1 MDRPI
6 VFITAAFSLGIVL
19 AKYLF
24 LPFWLTLM
32 FFLVFLVLSLIALI
46 KKLNLSAFILVLC
59 FLAGMFSF
67 QVKSLPSPEDI
78 SNYTEKGYFSVV
90 GQVDDAPKVR
100 EEKLLF
106 PLKVEKIIQD
116 KNQNRAGGLIYVSVQ
131 GKESDLNYG
140 DKIEARGVLSEF
152 RSYSNPL
159 MPDGLKGCS
168 LNATFFKKLPGGGGN
183 LLKKVALCFSRKF
196 NEVLLKILP
205 QKDAS
210 LLGSILLGN
219 SVSPLPAEMKDT
231 YRKAGLIHLL
241 VVSGTQVSI
250 LIGVCLNLT
259 RAAGLPQWL
268 CIAVTS
274 FFNLMLII
282 VTGAGASILRAA
294 IMGQITLIGLLFE
307 RNKEFYT
314 SLSLSALILLIVDPR
329 TLFDIG
335 FQLSFAAT
343 WALVYIA
350 PVLEKKMPQLLAIS
364 LAPIMATSPIIAF
377 YFSQLSFGAIIS
389 NLLVLPWVE
398 FLVIL
403 GFSTTLLG
411 FIFLPLAQIFGHTIW
426 VMLSILEKIAN
437 AVAALPFACFYI
449 NAPSLLLIGGYYTA
463 LIALVE
469 AMKKESKIFTKKK
482 IAFALIF
489 LFAIFAWD
497 RAFTAPTLGGQ
508 EMTVTFLDVGQ
519 GDCVLVESPNGKN
532 ILIDG
537 GGVEGIRA
545 SGNPEIRDAVGEKVV
560 VPFLHRK
567 GINRLDLVILTHPHA
582 DHLGGLNKV
591 LEEIK
596 VDQVLD
602 SGQVYN
608 SQAYRRF
615 KELVRANGIRYSIA
629 QAGQVLNLGDN
640 LKGYIFNPILPLLG
654 DTNSDSIVMRLVY
667 GDISFL
673 FTGDTESNGEERIL
687 QSSFISLQSTIL
699 KVGHHG
705 SRTSTSD
712 EFLKAVNPKVA
723 VISVGKRNRYR
734 HPSLSTVKKIIGCG
748 IKLFRTDEN
757 GAVVVRTDGR
767 NFISETTRP

>member
-19 AKYLF
+19 AKF
-24 LPFWLTLM
+24 FILPFWLIFV
-32 FFLVFLVLSLIALI
+32 FFLIFLVLSLIALI
-46 KKLNLSAFILVLC
+46 KKLNLSAFILALC

-67 QVKSLPSPEDI
+67 QVKGLPSPEDI
-78 SNYTEKGYFSVV
+78 ANYAGKGYLSVV

-106 PLKVEKIIQD
+106 PLKVEKAA
-116 KNQNRAGGLIYVSVQ
+116 KNKAAGIIYVSVQ
-131 GKESDLNYG
+131 GKRSDLNYG

-159 MPDGLKGCS
+159 MPEGLKGCG
-168 LNATFFKKLPGGGGN
+168 LNATFYEKLSGGGGN
-183 LLKKVALCFSRKF
+183 PLKKAALWFSQKF
-196 NEVLLKILP
+196 NDVLMKILP
-205 QKDAS
+205 QNDAT
-210 LLGSILLGN
+210 LLGSILLGS
-219 SVSPLPAEMKDT
+219 SVSPLPEETKNT

-274 FFNLMLII
+274 FFNLMLVV

-307 RNKEFYT
+307 RKKEFYT
-314 SLSLSALILLIVDPR
+314 SLALSALILLIVDPA

-377 YFSQLSFGAIIS
+377 YFSQLSFIAIIS

-411 FIFLPLAQIFGHTIW
+411 FIFLPLAQIFGNTIW

-449 NAPSLLLIGGYYTA
+449 YAPSLLLIGGYYTV

-469 AMKKESKIFTKKK
+469 VLKKEGRIFTKKK
-482 IAFALIF
+482 IAFVLILF
-489 LFAIFAWD
+489 LTIFVWD
-497 RAFTAPTLGGQ
+497 RVFTAPTLGGQ

-519 GDCVLVESPNGKN
+519 GDSILIEPPGGKK

-537 GGVEGIRA
+537 GGVDRITDKQ
-545 SGNPEIRDAVGEKVV
+545 NDDDPVGEKVV

-608 SQAYRRF
+608 SQAYQRF
-615 KELVRANGIRYSIA
+615 RELVRANGIRYSIA
-629 QAGQVLNLGDN
+629 QAGQVLNFGDN

-654 DTNSDSIVMRLVY
+654 NTNSDSIVMRLVY

-673 FTGDTESNGEERIL
+673 FTGDMEGNGEERIL
-687 QSSFISLQSTIL
+687 QSSVISLQSTIL
-699 KVGHHG
+699 KIGHHG

-712 EFLKAVNPKVA
+712 EFLRAVKPKLA

-734 HPSLSTVKKIIGCG
+734 HPHAPTLQKLNEFG
-748 IKLFRTDEN
+748 IKVCRTDEN
-757 GAVVVRTDGR
+757 GAVVVKTDGR
-767 NFISETTRP
+767 SFISETTRP